1 MNILFII
8 LIGAFV
14 NQNNP
19 PLNSFK
25 WKNRILILHHQE
37 DFFQSMKLKAKELN
51 DRDMIMIHIQ
61 NDQLSSFPRTLQI
74 DLKKI
79 SEYYDLKNDDPR
91 VILIGKD
98 GGIKLNKSSVMH
110 NQIFDL
116 IDSMPM
122 RQSEMRKKSEK

>member
-1 MNILFII
+1 
-8 LIGAFV
+8 
-14 NQNNP
+14 
-19 PLNSFK
+19 
-25 WKNRILILHHQE
+25 
-37 DFFQSMKLKAKELN
+37 MKLKAKELN